1 MQKNMIAVIFHV
13 ESEAYQAFYELKKN
27 RENFE
32 ISFIRLIQKK
42 LDSYESIEEFKD
54 EDVYVELSDIETLIN
69 RINTENTAIVLL
81 FNESLFDSVKEQIA
95 K

>member
-1 MQKNMIAVIFHV
+1 MQKNMIAIIFHV

-54 EDVYVELSDIETLIN
+54 EDVDIELSDIENLIN
-69 RINTENTAIVLL
+69 RRQGFTKWVRAGLRGGRRAEWR
-81 FNESLFDSVKEQIA
+81 
-95 K
+95 